1 MKVWRW
7 RREEGTRDSVHRLW
21 ARKKYVLLTQ
31 SPLFSFLLLLRDCMR
46 LRRGFLFVFAAWT
59 STNELHRYRID
70 DLNLRWSHPHQGEK
84 RRNSQSCNLDHRSLS
99 WRVWSTTAY
108 FADLLEELLVH
119 PGVYWKPYWPVQL
132 PLGRTHRLRALH
144 QLSPLHLAPYVCL
157 SAPKR
162 TLFNPRA
169 SCMMGGNWFSGGG
182 GVGTCRVVKEVLK
195 CP

>member
-1 MKVWRW
+1 MKEWRW
-7 RREEGTRDSVHRLW
+7 RRDEGTRDRVRWLW
-21 ARKKYVLLTQ
+21 ARKKNISLT
-31 SPLFSFLLLLRDCMR
+31 PFFLLLLRDCMK
-46 LRRGFLFVFAAWT
+46 LCHFFCLFVFALWNA
-59 STNELHRYRID
+59 NELHQYSFDI
-70 DLNLRWSHPHQGEK
+70 LNLRWSHPHQSK
-84 RRNSQSCNLDHRSLS
+84 RRRNSQSCNLDHRSLS
-99 WRVWSTTAY
+99 WRGWSAKAY
-108 FADLLEELLVH
+108 FADHLEELLVH

-132 PLGRTHRLRALH
+132 PLGRTHRLLALH

-169 SCMMGGNWFSGGG
+169 WCMMGGNWFRAGG